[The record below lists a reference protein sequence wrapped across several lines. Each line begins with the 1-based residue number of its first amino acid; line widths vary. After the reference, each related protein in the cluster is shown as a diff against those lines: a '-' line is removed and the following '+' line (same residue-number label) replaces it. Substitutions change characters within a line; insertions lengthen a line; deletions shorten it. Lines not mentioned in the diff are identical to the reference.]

1 MTLHRFPS
9 RAPGA
14 AAPAAIMAQIAEQH
28 GYSVEALRGRSQEEG
43 VCRARARAMKALRE
57 RGWSV
62 RKLGAYFGG
71 RSASTVHN
79 ILCHVNERQQSVRP
93 YYEHPELVHEVEAQ
107 IRRITGVNLTHQV
120 AYQLSIPTWQAIFLS
135 ILMEAYPNVRTAEQI
150 MEAYEAASERL
161 NQESNGAM
169 DSQIRTF
176 NYHIRKR
183 FEALGLPEPV
193 DAIRPRGFVLTYA
206 AAVWLQN
213 QFGRP
218 LLLTQPARASA

>member
-1 MTLHRFPS
+1 MTQPRTMT
-9 RAPGA
+9 
-14 AAPAAIMAQIAEQH
+14 PAQSSPVAIVARIAEEH
-28 GYSVEALRGRSQEEG
+28 GYSVEALRGRSQEERL
-43 VCRARARAMKALRE
+43 CRARARAMKALRE
-57 RGWSV
+57 RGWSI
-62 RKLGAYFGG
+62 RRLGTYFGNRTPG
-71 RSASTVHN
+71 AIHY
-79 ILCHVNERQQSVRP
+79 ILCHVKERQQSVQA
-93 YYEHPELVHEVEAQ
+93 YLEHPELVHEVEAQ
-107 IRRITGVNLTHQV
+107 LRRITGVNLTHQV
-120 AYQLSIPTWQAIFLS
+120 AYQLAIPTWQAIFLS

-193 DAIRPRGFVLTYA
+193 DAIRPRGFVLTYP
-206 AAVWLQN
+206 AAVWLHN

-218 LLLTQPARASA
+218 LMLAQPARASA

>member
-1 MTLHRFPS
+1 MTQPRTLSP
-9 RAPGA
+9 A
-14 AAPAAIMAQIAEQH
+14 ATSPAAILARIAEEH
-28 GYSVEALRGRSQEEG
+28 GYSIDALRGRSQEERL
-43 VCRARARAMKALRE
+43 CRARARAMKALRE
-57 RGWSV
+57 RGWSI
-62 RKLGAYFGG
+62 RRIGAYFGNRTPG
-71 RSASTVHN
+71 AIHY
-79 ILCHVNERQQSVRP
+79 ILCHVKERQQSVQS
-93 YYEHPELVHEVEAQ
+93 YLEHPDLIHEVEAQ
-107 IRRITGVNLTHQV
+107 LRRITGVNLTHQV

-206 AAVWLQN
+206 AAVWLHN

-218 LLLTQPARASA
+218 LMLTQSARASA